1 MSTTQIVS
9 KKLHVDTAL
18 DFVNE
23 ISSNGAYYVFAAKH
37 TQYAGGDTSIP
48 TPNDAVVNNYIN
60 IYNDMLFGKKV
71 SNSDIRPMIPRYNW
85 TSNTVYAMYDDTDAT
100 LHTKQFYACVNTGAQ
115 YHIYKCLY
123 NDANTASTEEP
134 TGTDIDAIETSDGY
148 VWKYMYSANSA
159 TMSKF
164 ATTQYIPVVANTS
177 VQGNAVP
184 GSIEVIA
191 VEDGG
196 AGYSNYIVTGHFE
209 SADDVRVGGNPL
221 RYGLGANGSTLN
233 GYYERCLLKI
243 TSGAASGEYRV
254 ITNYQISGAIK
265 IATLD
270 SEFDGTVVVNDTF
283 EVYPFV
289 DVFDTGGSKQ
299 INCIARAIINSTGN
313 TISKIEVLDPGSG
326 YKSAI
331 AIIRPANNV
340 GVSANASLR
349 AIMSPKDGHGAN
361 VFSELGANYAGVA
374 VKFIENEGV
383 APELR
388 TENDF
393 RQVGLLKNPL
403 FANVQIT
410 YSSGNTIGN
419 FIPTERVFQYKPIQ
433 LTGTVNT
440 YSNSTVTGNSTR
452 FQDALT
458 VGDYLLISDGTTNVF
473 GAVQSIA
480 NNTQLVLSVNASFT
494 STSCNV
500 SIANAVSYGIIS
512 ANSVGVI
519 YVANVDVAS
528 ITSSA
533 RFVGQTSFATTV
545 ADTVRISRGGST
557 PDVRNTNNFVT
568 FSQLTKFGGTINTGT
583 FTEDEVITQDSAV
596 APYDTPSARLYAAVE
611 DGGTDYLYVTNVQNT
626 WQTGAANGVSTGNT
640 SDAQFTVLNK
650 YEGELVPGS
659 GEVLYIENVAPIS
672 RSNTQSE
679 TIKLILEF

>member
-23 ISSNGAYYVFAAKH
+23 IASNGAYYVFAAKH
-37 TQYAGGDTSIP
+37 TQYAGGDTSVP
-48 TPNDAVVNNYIN
+48 APNDAVVNNYIN

-71 SNSDIRPMIPRYNW
+71 TDTDVRPMIVRNNW
-85 TSNTVYAMYDDTDAT
+85 TSNTTYAMYDDTDAN
-100 LHTKQFYACVNTGAQ
+100 LHSKAFYACVNTGAQ
-115 YHIYKCLY
+115 YHVYKCLY
-123 NDANTASTEEP
+123 NDGNTASTEEP
-134 TGTDIDAIETSDGY
+134 TGTDNDSFETSDGY
-148 VWKYMYSANSA
+148 IWKYMYSANSA

-164 ATTQYIPVVANTS
+164 ATTQYMPVVANTS

-191 VEDGG
+191 VQDGG
-196 AGYSNYIVTGHFE
+196 AGYSNYIVSGHFE
-209 SADDVRVGGNPL
+209 TADDVRVGGNAL

-233 GYYERCLLKI
+233 GYYQRCLLKI
-243 TSGAASGEYRV
+243 TGGAASGEYRV
-254 ITNYQISGAIK
+254 ITDYQISGAIK

-270 SEFDGTVVVNDTF
+270 SEFDGVVAVNDTF

-299 INCIARAIINSTGN
+299 TNCIARAIINSTGN
-313 TISKIEVLDPGSG
+313 TVERIEILDPGSG
-326 YKSAI
+326 YKSAT
-331 AIIRPANNV
+331 AILRPANNV
-340 GVSANASLR
+340 GVTANASLR

-361 VFSELGANYAGVA
+361 VFSELGASYAGVA

-393 RQVGLLKNPL
+393 RQVGLIKNPL

-419 FIPTERVFQYKPIQ
+419 FVPSERVFQYKPIQ

-440 YSNSTVTGNSTR
+440 YSNSTITGNSTR
-452 FQDALT
+452 FEDALT
-458 VGDYLLISDGTTNVF
+458 VGDYLLITDGTSNMF
-473 GAVQSIA
+473 GQVSSIA
-480 NNTQLVLSVNASFT
+480 NNTQLVMSVNASFT
-494 STSCNV
+494 STTCNV

-512 ANSVGVI
+512 ANSAGTI
-519 YVANVDVAS
+519 YIANVDVAS
-528 ITSSA
+528 ITTSTK
-533 RFVGQTSFATTV
+533 FVGQTSFATTV
-545 ADTVRISRGGST
+545 ADTVKICRGGST
-557 PDVRNTNNFVT
+557 PDVRNTNNFIT
-568 FSQLTKFGGTINTGT
+568 FSQLTKFGGTINAGT
-583 FTEDEVITQDSAV
+583 FTEDEYITQDSAV

-611 DGGTDYLYVTNVQNT
+611 DGGTDYLYVTNVLNT

-659 GEVLYIENVAPIS
+659 GEVLYIENVSPIS